1 VKISETQ
8 LDAKLLKE
16 EPNVF
21 IILGEEPI
29 RIQELTEQIYASLE
43 LRGFNSKDS
52 YLVTS
57 KMDWSFL
64 SKSGEN
70 MDLFSNKTVI
80 EIKMINQGPGNKGSK
95 ALKDYLSQDNENALV
110 VLVEGLDKK
119 TKSSAWVKALESKGL
134 MIELQPLK
142 GKSLYNWIINK
153 SDELKIQM
161 NKDAYDLLLEK
172 TEGNLMATSQELKKL
187 SLLFPE
193 EEISLNKMEQS
204 ISNSSSYS
212 IFDFSKAF
220 LNKEKSKCLKILEQ
234 LRIEGTPET
243 LILWSVAREVN
254 NLYKIKLSG
263 SSKGIWG
270 PSFYISSLEKSSK
283 NTEKEIIELCIK
295 KIASIDS
302 SIKGQ
307 NMNKPWM
314 EIKDLTLKF
323 IS

>member
-1 VKISETQ
+1 MKISETQ

-64 SKSGEN
+64 SKSEEN

-193 EEISLNKMEQS
+193 EEISLKKMEQS